1 MAKAAF
7 RRKDEA
13 FYETVLQLA
22 TTEEAILFFK
32 DLCSSTEIS
41 AIEQRFEV
49 ARLLCKG
56 AVYVDIAKAT
66 GASSATISRVNRF
79 LNEGTGEFREIFDR
93 YLAANA
99 AEEAEKEA

>member
-1 MAKAAF
+1 MAKAAY

-13 FYETVLQLA
+13 FYEAVLQLQN
-22 TTEEAILFFK
+22 TEEAILFFK
-32 DLCSSTEIS
+32 DLCSSTEIC

-56 AVYVDIAKAT
+56 EVYVDIAKAT

-79 LNEGTGEFREIFDR
+79 LTEGTGEFRQIFDR
-93 YLAANA
+93 MNL
-99 AEEAEKEA
+99 EETSEA